1 MSKTRKNGMRRL
13 RRAILNQQLVCFCVR
28 QNGGKFSSLCGVGI
42 PIQIIHWETLPHQVE
57 LSVLDRIYYY
67 NLDEIVWA
75 TFYTFRREY
84 L

>member
-13 RRAILNQQLVCFCVR
+13 RRAILNQQPVYFCVR
-28 QNGGKFSSLCGVGI
+28 RKDGRFSSYCVVGV
-42 PIQIIHWETLPHQVE
+42 PIQIIQWDTLPHRVE
-57 LSVLDRIYYY
+57 LIIFNQVNYY

-75 TFYTFRREY
+75 TLHTFEKEY